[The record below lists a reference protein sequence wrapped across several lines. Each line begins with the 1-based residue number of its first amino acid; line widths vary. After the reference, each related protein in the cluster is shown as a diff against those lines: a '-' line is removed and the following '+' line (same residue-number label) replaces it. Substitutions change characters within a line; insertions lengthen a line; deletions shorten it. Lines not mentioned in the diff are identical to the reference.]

1 MTTFAAVVLVWTAA
15 IAAVLALLAAAHRLS
30 NSDAAEESSDAG
42 QVNDSPSLS

>member
-15 IAAVLALLAAAHRLS
+15 ISAVLALLAAAHRLS